1 MLITRTLGKSVYQK
15 CNILISQPKHM
26 VWVLKRSLNETV
38 LLSTQK
44 NMLKL
49 MGKKIFIIFHSK
61 IVFIKTYRYVIT
73 VKMPIIVAL

>member
-1 MLITRTLGKSVYQK
+1 
-15 CNILISQPKHM
+15 M

-44 NMLKL
+44 ICLDFLDLKVNGSPELLKL
-49 MGKKIFIIFHSK
+49 MGKKIFIIFRSK

-73 VKMPIIVAL
+73 IKMPIIVAL